1 MLLIPP
7 IIMKKL
13 VSLVLF
19 LSFSYFS
26 YGQFC
31 GFDLH
36 RSELKKNPNFI
47 AQEKVSEQRIK
58 LATQRIRAE
67 SQQRKSAN
75 QSTDLLT
82 IPVVVH
88 VLHLGEEEGTGT
100 NISDAQIESSIA
112 NLNSFYRGQTEG
124 GTIDFQIEIKLAQR
138 SPTCEITTGI
148 NRIDATDIVGYEED
162 GVSLKGDGASQST
175 LKQLSIWP
183 TSDYLNIWIVSE
195 IDGNNGGSGY
205 QGYASFFRGGYEEG
219 SVMMYTVFGYDPT
232 NENPDWPLSF
242 SRDNGTVV
250 HELGHYFHLY
260 HTFQGD
266 DAAVGDAPYEAQCP
280 NNQDPTTDGD
290 RCADTV
296 PHKRET
302 STCPDENSCT
312 SENWEND
319 NTKKNIMSYYRCTDR
334 MTADQKTRMR
344 AAMEGTSIVN
354 SKGSQQPNDPFVTP
368 NAVCSTNSN
377 SSRQSGILG
386 VTLNGV
392 TMTSGYPDDDDG
404 NIDKA
409 SNCVNYFEIDSSV
422 SYDLEVALSLNYQQL
437 GVWIDWNDDGDFEDP
452 SEQQSLVDDIPSR
465 STAQISIIYPENI
478 PYNDYVRIRLVCDLD
493 NRYGAPKLT
502 SPCTSTLAQGQSEDY
517 MIYVK
522 ESSTASVAKNNVLN
536 VSLHPN
542 PAKNEVNI
550 SAKNTIESVTIYNV
564 LGKKVSSYTVNA
576 TSKNLDIAN
585 LSSGIYILKYLSSN
599 AVGSLKFVKE

>member
-1 MLLIPP
+1 
-7 IIMKKL
+7 MKKL
-13 VSLVLF
+13 VSVVLF
-19 LSFSYFS
+19 LFFSYFS

-31 GFDLH
+31 GFDVR
-36 RSELKKNPNFI
+36 RSELEKNPNFI
-47 AQEKVSEQRIK
+47 AQEKASEQRIK

-88 VLHLGEEEGTGT
+88 VLHLGEQEGTGT

-112 NLNSFYRGQTEG
+112 HLNSFYRGQTTG
-124 GTIDFQIEIKLAQR
+124 STIDFQIEMKLAQR

-148 NRIDATDIVGYEED
+148 NRIDASDVEDYKED
-162 GVSLKGDGASQST
+162 GVSLYGNGASEST
-175 LKQLSIWP
+175 LKQLSLWP
-183 TSDYLNIWIVSE
+183 TTDYLNIWIVSE
-195 IDGNNGGSGY
+195 IDGNNGGGGY
-205 QGYASFFRGGYEEG
+205 QGYANFFNGVSQEG

-232 NENPDWPLSF
+232 TENTDWPLSR
-242 SRDNGTVV
+242 SRDNSTVV
-250 HELGHYFHLY
+250 HELGHYFHLF

-266 DAAVGDAPYEAQCP
+266 DAAAVVGSDPYEARCP
-280 NNQDPTTDGD
+280 INNNPSTDGD

-302 STCPDENSCT
+302 SSCPDKNSCT
-312 SENWEND
+312 SEDWENH
-319 NTKKNIMSYYRCTDR
+319 NTKKNIMSYYGCTDR
-334 MTADQKTRMR
+334 MTADQKTRVR
-344 AAMEGTSIVN
+344 AVMEGSSIVN
-354 SKGSQQPNDPFVTP
+354 SKGSQQLNQPFVAP
-368 NAVCSTNSN
+368 DAVCSTNSV
-377 SSRQSGILG
+377 STWTSGILG

-392 TMTSGYPDDDDG
+392 TMTSSYSAGDDG
-404 NIDKA
+404 NIDET
-409 SNCVNYFEIDSSV
+409 SNCLNYFEIDGSV
-422 SYDLEVALSLNYQQL
+422 SYDLEVALSFYNFQQL
-437 GVWIDWNDDGDFEDP
+437 GVWIDWNDDGDFEDAN
-452 SEQQSLVDDIPSR
+452 EQQYLDDDIPSE
-465 STAQISIIYPENI
+465 STVKISISYPENI
-478 PYNDYVRIRLVCDLD
+478 PYNDYVRIRLICDLD
-493 NRYGAPKLT
+493 DRYGAPQLT
-502 SPCTSTLAQGQSEDY
+502 SPCTSTLAEGQSEDY
-517 MIYVK
+517 TIYVK

-585 LSSGIYILKYLSSN
+585 LSSGIYVLKYLSSN
-599 AVGSLKFVKE
+599 AVGSLKFIKE

>member
-1 MLLIPP
+1 
-7 IIMKKL
+7 MKKL
-13 VSLVLF
+13 VSVVLF
-19 LSFSYFS
+19 LFFSYFS

-36 RSELKKNPNFI
+36 RSELEKNPNFI
-47 AQEKVSEQRIK
+47 AQEKASEQRIK

-82 IPVVVH
+82 IPIVVH

-112 NLNSFYRGQTEG
+112 HLNSFYRGQTTG
-124 GTIDFQIEIKLAQR
+124 SSIDFQIEMKLAQR

-148 NRIDATDIVGYEED
+148 NRIDASDVEGYKED
-162 GVSLKGDGASQST
+162 GVSLYGNGASDST
-175 LKQLSIWP
+175 LKQLSLWP
-183 TSDYLNIWIVSE
+183 ASNYLNIWIVSE
-195 IDGNNGGSGY
+195 IDGNNGGGGY
-205 QGYASFFRGGYEEG
+205 QGYANFFNGRDQEG
-219 SVMMYTVFGYDPT
+219 LVMMHTVFGYDPT
-232 NENPDWPLSF
+232 DENTGWPLSL
-242 SRDNGTVV
+242 SRDNSVVV

-266 DAAVGDAPYEAQCP
+266 DAAVEGDPYEPQCP
-280 NNQDPTTDGD
+280 ENEDPTTDGD
-290 RCADTV
+290 LCADTE

-302 STCPDENSCT
+302 SSCPVENSCT
-312 SENWEND
+312 SANWEND

-334 MTADQKTRMR
+334 MTADQKTRVR
-344 AAMEGTSIVN
+344 AVMEGSSIVN
-354 SKGSQQPNDPFVTP
+354 SKGSQQLNQLFVAP
-368 NAVCSTNSN
+368 NAVCSTNSV
-377 SSRQSGILG
+377 STWSSGILG

-392 TMTSGYPDDDDG
+392 TMTSSYSAGDDG
-404 NIDKA
+404 NIDET
-409 SNCVNYFEIDSSV
+409 SNCVNYFEIDGAV
-422 SYDLEVALSLNYQQL
+422 SYDLEVALSINFQQL
-437 GVWIDWNDDGDFEDP
+437 GVWIDWNDDGDFEDAN
-452 SEQQSLVDDIPSR
+452 EQQYLDDDISDE
-465 STAQISIIYPENI
+465 SIVQISINYPENI
-478 PYNDYVRIRLVCDLD
+478 PYNDYVRIRLICDID
-493 NRYGAPKLT
+493 DRYTGNPKLT
-502 SPCTSTLAQGQSEDY
+502 SPCTSTLTDGQSEDY
-517 MIYVK
+517 TIYVK
-522 ESSTASVAKNNVLN
+522 ESSTASIAKNNVLN

-550 SAKNTIESVTIYNV
+550 SAKNTIETVTIYNV

-585 LSSGIYILKYLSSN
+585 LSSGIYVLKYLSSN

>member
-1 MLLIPP
+1 
-7 IIMKKL
+7 MKKL
-13 VSLVLF
+13 VSVVLF
-19 LSFSYFS
+19 LFFSYFS

-31 GFDLH
+31 GFDVH
-36 RSELKKNPNFI
+36 RSELEKNPNFI
-47 AQEKVSEQRIK
+47 AQEKASEQRIK
-58 LATQRIRAE
+58 LATQRIRTE

-88 VLHLGEEEGTGT
+88 VLHLGEEKGTGT

-112 NLNSFYRGQTEG
+112 HLNSFYRGQTTG
-124 GTIDFQIEIKLAQR
+124 STIDFQIEMKLAQR

-148 NRIDATDIVGYEED
+148 NRIDASDVEGYEED
-162 GVSLKGDGASQST
+162 GVSLYGNGASEST
-175 LKQLSIWP
+175 LKQLSLWP

-195 IDGNNGGSGY
+195 IDGNNGGGGY
-205 QGYASFFRGGYEEG
+205 QGYANFFNGGSQEG

-232 NENPDWPLSF
+232 GDNTDWPLSR
-242 SRDNGTVV
+242 SRDNSTVV

-266 DAAVGDAPYEAQCP
+266 DGATGGAYEAQCP
-280 NNQDPTTDGD
+280 INDNPSTDGD

-302 STCPDENSCT
+302 SSCPDENSCT

-334 MTADQKTRMR
+334 MTADQKTRVR
-344 AAMEGTSIVN
+344 AVMEGSSIVN
-354 SKGSQQPNDPFVTP
+354 SKGSQQLNQPFVAP
-368 NAVCSTNSN
+368 NAVCSTNSV
-377 SSRQSGILG
+377 STWTSGILG

-392 TMTSGYPDDDDG
+392 TMTSSYSAGDDG
-404 NIDKA
+404 NIDET
-409 SNCVNYFEIDSSV
+409 SNCLNYFEIDGSV
-422 SYDLEVALSLNYQQL
+422 SYDLEVALSFYNFQQL
-437 GVWIDWNDDGDFEDP
+437 GVWIDWNDDGDFEDA
-452 SEQQSLVDDIPSR
+452 SEQQYLDDDIPSE
-465 STAQISIIYPENI
+465 STVEISISYPENI
-478 PYNDYVRIRLVCDLD
+478 PYNDYVRIRLICDLD
-493 NRYGAPKLT
+493 DRHGVPQLT
-502 SPCTSTLAQGQSEDY
+502 SPCTSSLNQGQSEDY
-517 MIYVK
+517 TIYVK

-585 LSSGIYILKYLSSN
+585 LSSGIYVLKYLSSN
-599 AVGSLKFVKE
+599 AVGSLKFIKE

>member
-1 MLLIPP
+1 
-7 IIMKKL
+7 MKKL
-13 VSLVLF
+13 VSVVLF
-19 LSFSYFS
+19 LFFSYFS

-31 GFDLH
+31 GFDVH
-36 RSELKKNPNFI
+36 RSELEKNPNFI
-47 AQEKVSEQRIK
+47 AQEKASEQRIK

-88 VLHLGEEEGTGT
+88 VLHLGEQEGTGT

-112 NLNSFYRGQTEG
+112 HLNSFYRGKTTG
-124 GTIDFQIEIKLAQR
+124 STIDFQIEMKLAQR

-148 NRIDATDIVGYEED
+148 NRIDASDVEGYKED
-162 GVSLKGDGASQST
+162 GVSLRGDGASQST

-183 TSDYLNIWIVSE
+183 TTDYLNIWIVSE

-205 QGYASFFRGGYEEG
+205 QGYANFFNGGYQEG

-232 NENPDWPLSF
+232 TENTDWPLSR
-242 SRDNGTVV
+242 SRDNSTVV

-266 DAAVGDAPYEAQCP
+266 DGATGGAYEAQCP
-280 NNQDPTTDGD
+280 INDNPSTDGD
-290 RCADTV
+290 LCADTV

-302 STCPDENSCT
+302 SSCPDENSCT
-312 SENWEND
+312 SENWESD

-334 MTADQKTRMR
+334 MTADQKTRVR
-344 AAMEGTSIVN
+344 AVMEGSSIVN
-354 SKGSQQPNDPFVTP
+354 SKGSQQLNQPFVAP
-368 NAVCSTNSN
+368 NAVCSTNSV
-377 SSRQSGILG
+377 STWTSGILG

-392 TMTSGYPDDDDG
+392 TMTSSYSAGDDG
-404 NIDKA
+404 NIDET
-409 SNCVNYFEIDSSV
+409 SNCLNYFEIDGSV
-422 SYDLEVALSLNYQQL
+422 SYDLEVALSFYNFQQL
-437 GVWIDWNDDGDFEDP
+437 GVWIDWNDDGDFEDAN
-452 SEQQSLVDDIPSR
+452 EQQYLDDDIPSE
-465 STAQISIIYPENI
+465 STVEISISYPENI
-478 PYNDYVRIRLVCDLD
+478 PYNDYVRIRLICDLD
-493 NRYGAPKLT
+493 DRHGVPQLT
-502 SPCTSTLAQGQSEDY
+502 SPCTSSLNQGQSEDY
-517 MIYVK
+517 TIYVK

-585 LSSGIYILKYLSSN
+585 LSSGIYVLKYLSSN
-599 AVGSLKFVKE
+599 AVGSLKFIKE